1 MPTES
6 RRAAGAPV
14 RPKRS
19 RTVVV
24 LALVGVA
31 VVVVVVVFA
40 VMWQRS
46 GAHRVSTAEARRR
59 YEQSSPSTEP
69 ANPAV
74 LRPVAG
80 VYTYRGSGSEHL
92 SVPPKEQAQG
102 PDTPGT
108 VTHGADGCWT
118 FRMDFSN
125 QHWQTWIYC
134 PRNRGLVELGGT
146 TFERW
151 DFVFT
156 KYDSTSTFTCAPA
169 SVTIRAGM
177 HAGQKWRQSC
187 RGTSSGTKGVSVTSG
202 PYTFVGDDTVVVSG
216 TPVAAYRFRQVR
228 TLSGSQSGHQTTD
241 LWFARSDGLPLRNV
255 RDVTVRTNTVVGSS
269 TYTERGSFQ
278 VTSLQPQR

>member
-6 RRAAGAPV
+6 RSEAGAV
-14 RPKRS
+14 ARPKRR

-24 LALVGVA
+24 LVLVGVA
-31 VVVVVVVFA
+31 LVVVVAFA

-59 YEQSSPSTEP
+59 YERSSPSTEP
-69 ANPAV
+69 ENPSL
-74 LRPVAG
+74 LRPPAG
-80 VYTYRGSGSEHL
+80 VYTYRGSGSERL
-92 SVPPKEQAQG
+92 SLPPKEQGQG
-102 PDTPGT
+102 PEMPGT
-108 VTHGADGCWT
+108 VTHRADGCWT
-118 FRMDFSN
+118 FRVDFSN

-228 TLSGSQSGHQTTD
+228 TLSGSQSGHQTTE
-241 LWFARSDGLPLRNV
+241 LWFAKSDGLPLRNV
-255 RDVTVRTNTVVGSS
+255 RDVTVHTDTVVGSS

-278 VTSLQPQR
+278 LTSLQTQR